1 MTKTLKDHKIPEGSS
16 PACNDLKVEQL
27 KLMIE
32 TKPVRPSL
40 PVASNDRKR
49 SSNNNN
55 NKCSTTQKHS
65 LVLI

>member
-1 MTKTLKDHKIPEGSS
+1 MTKMLKDHKIPEGSS

-49 SSNNNN
+49 SSNDN